1 MRLVTRR
8 LSTMAFLSTVFT
20 IFLGLAAVRAV
31 YGYECSGEGRF
42 PDPSTCG
49 VFIDCI
55 TKENGGYFVTQDNCN
70 GFAYNATSRICST
83 QLCASRHE
91 RSITNEYHPFS
102 QICESQPDRF
112 MCANCK
118 TLVHCVKG
126 QAFVRQCTEDFYC
139 TEKLGFGGA
148 VCYPNEP
155 AECMCLRPNE
165 FRVDPYD
172 PQRFFSCENAGSQPE
187 TYKCPDG
194 KKFDENS
201 AQCVNQ
207 IGFPECVKS
216 GTFANTQNCGEY
228 YSCIPLRHGWLQK
241 FFMCSGN
248 HLFNERTK
256 TCEDPC
262 TLKFV
267 CQQEGRFPDPLNMQ
281 HYFECFVEAGQM
293 VQLRYQCP
301 NGYMWNEIS
310 FGTGK
315 CVEATEEYADY
326 PFAHCD
332 IPDDLCPETD
342 PCLQNPCF
350 SGVACTFT
358 SIAPF
363 YTCGP
368 CPAGY
373 TGDGETCVGLQ
384 CPVGYAGVG
393 GDCAPDSDLD
403 GYPDTELGCASKY
416 CRKDNCINRP
426 NSGQEDADGDGL
438 GDACDSDA
446 DGDGF
451 NTNSDNCPLIANP
464 TQQDADSDG
473 QGDVCDNCPAV
484 SNPSQRDVDGDQMGD
499 ACDDDIDND
508 GSLNAADNCPL
519 TANGNQADA
528 DGDGLGDVCDNCPLN
543 ANPGQEDKDQD
554 LLGDACDSNA
564 DLDGDGV
571 DDGVDN
577 CPSVANSNQLDVDGD
592 GDGDACDA
600 DSDNDG
606 VDDTT
611 DNCVMI
617 PNPSQVD
624 GNGDGRGDACTP
636 DFDGDRIND
645 ANDNCIKNPNVHA
658 TDFRQLQMVALDPQ
672 SASVPPVWVVYDDG
686 AEIHQ
691 TVNSDP
697 ALAVGDHVM
706 IDVDFEG
713 TFFVEDT
720 SDDDFVGF
728 VFGYQ
733 SNAKFYV
740 VAWKKGPQNW
750 FNQAERGVTLKLVDS
765 ATGPGTALRDALWL
779 TGSTPNQAALLWHD
793 GSIGWTPNV
802 AYRWQLHHRPNI
814 GTIRFYLY
822 RGTNLVMD
830 SGNIYNDAL
839 KGGRLGLYCFSQEEI
854 IWSNVK
860 YTCED
865 AVPQAIFDDL
875 PQNLKDKVLNTTGIS
890 TRSLFNMAGRS
901 SLPGILAQN
910 EPEGELK
917 GSASNEPSMRWVKN
931 KPCN

>member
-1 MRLVTRR
+1 MRLVVRR
-8 LSTMAFLSTVFT
+8 FSKMAFLSTLFT
-20 IFLGLAAVRAV
+20 IFLGLTPGAI
-31 YGYECSGEGRF
+31 YGYECPGEGRF
-42 PDPSTCG
+42 PDTSTCG
-49 VFIDCI
+49 VFIECI
-55 TKENGGYFVTQDNCN
+55 IKDGGFSVTKDNCN
-70 GFAYNATSRICST
+70 GFAYNATSRTCST
-83 QLCASRHE
+83 ELCASRHE

-102 QICESQPDRF
+102 QICESEPNRF
-112 MCANCK
+112 MCASCK

-139 TEKLGFGGA
+139 TDKFGFGGA
-148 VCYPNEP
+148 VCYPDEP
-155 AECMCLRPNE
+155 DECMCLRPNE

-172 PQRFFSCENAGSQPE
+172 PQRFFSCENVGSQPQS
-187 TYKCPDG
+187 YKCPDG
-194 KKFDENS
+194 KKFDEGS

-248 HLFNERTK
+248 QLFNERSK
-256 TCEDPC
+256 SCEDPC

-281 HYFECFVEAGQM
+281 HYFECFMEFGQM

-301 NGYMWNEIS
+301 HGYMWSEES

-326 PFAHCD
+326 PFAHCE
-332 IPDDLCPETD
+332 IPDGHCPETD

-350 SGVACTFT
+350 SGVTCTFT
-358 SIAPF
+358 SMAPF

-373 TGDGETCVGLQ
+373 TGDGETCYVLQ
-384 CPVGYAGVG
+384 CPVGFAGVG

-403 GYPDTELGCASKY
+403 GYPDTELGCSSKY

-451 NTNSDNCPLIANP
+451 NSGSDNCPLIANP
-464 TQQDADSDG
+464 KQQDADSDG
-473 QGDVCDNCPAV
+473 RGDVCDNCPAV
-484 SNPSQRDVDGDQMGD
+484 SNPNQRDVDGDQVGD

-519 TANGNQADA
+519 IANSNQADA
-528 DGDGLGDVCDNCPLN
+528 DGDGLGDVCDNCPLHP
-543 ANPGQEDKDQD
+543 NPGQEDGDQD
-554 LLGDACDSNA
+554 LLGDACDSNV
-564 DLDGDGV
+564 DSDGDGV
-571 DDGVDN
+571 DDDVDN
-577 CPSVANSNQLDVDGD
+577 CPPVANSNQLDVDGD
-592 GDGDACDA
+592 GSGDACDA

-611 DNCVMI
+611 DNCLMI
-617 PNPSQVD
+617 PNPGQMDS
-624 GNGDGRGDACTP
+624 NGDGRGDACTI
-636 DFDGDRIND
+636 DFDGDKIND
-645 ANDNCIKNPNVHA
+645 VDDNCIKNPNVHA

-672 SASVPPVWVVYDDG
+672 SVSTPPVWVVYDDG

-697 ALAVGDHVM
+697 ALAIGDHVM
-706 IDVDFEG
+706 IDVDFDG
-713 TFFVEDT
+713 TFFIEDT

-733 SNAKFYV
+733 SNARFYV

-765 ATGPGTALRDALWL
+765 ATGPGSALRDALWL
-779 TGSTPNQAALLWHD
+779 TGSTPNQATLLWHD

-822 RGTNLVMD
+822 QGTNLVMD
-830 SGNIYNDAL
+830 SGNIYDGTL
-839 KGGRLGLYCFSQEEI
+839 QGGRLGLYCFSQEEI

-860 YTCED
+860 YTCEEG
-865 AVPQAIFDDL
+865 VPQAMFDDL
-875 PQNLKDKVLNTTGIS
+875 PQHLKDQVLNTSGIS
-890 TRSLFNMAGRS
+890 TKSLFTFTERG
-901 SLPGILAQN
+901 SLDGLLAQG
-910 EPEGELK
+910 EPGQPE
-917 GSASNEPSMRWVKN
+917 SYSSNGEPSVRWVLK